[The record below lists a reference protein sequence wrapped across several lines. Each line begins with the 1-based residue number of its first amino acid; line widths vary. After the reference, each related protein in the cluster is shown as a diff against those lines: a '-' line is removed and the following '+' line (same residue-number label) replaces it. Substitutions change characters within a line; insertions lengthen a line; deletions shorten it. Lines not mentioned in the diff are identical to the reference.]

1 VRERDRE
8 KTTCLYRILDASA
21 IGRMPEVGML
31 RVWSDGTG
39 GIFDGNNDP
48 DVGIALIEAP
58 GVVLSEE

>member
-1 VRERDRE
+1 
-8 KTTCLYRILDASA
+8 
-21 IGRMPEVGML
+21 MPEVGML